1 MKVYVIHPRED
12 VQDYELKVAAAEV
25 ALRENGNQV
34 VNPMITT
41 RRYTNELGYEIYGR
55 KMEQCDAVFAM
66 EGWAHSN
73 TSNLEM
79 ANAMKLKK
87 TITFE

>member
-12 VQDYELKVAAAEV
+12 VKDYKLKVAAVEV
-25 ALRENGNQV
+25 AIREYGNQV

-41 RRYTNELGYEIYGR
+41 RRYTNELGYEIYGK
-55 KMEQCDAVFAM
+55 KMEQCDAVYAM

-73 TSNLEM
+73 IRNLEM
-79 ANAMKLKK
+79 ANAMTLKK
-87 TITFE
+87 TIAFG